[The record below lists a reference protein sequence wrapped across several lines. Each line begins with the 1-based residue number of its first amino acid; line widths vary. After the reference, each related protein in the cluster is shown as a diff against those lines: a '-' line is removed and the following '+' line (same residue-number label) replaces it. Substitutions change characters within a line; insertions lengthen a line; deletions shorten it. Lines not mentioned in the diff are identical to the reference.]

1 MAASGSLPAET
12 MRPSCMAGRAAGV
25 CDFRGSATAAL
36 AAARERKR
44 LRVGMEII

>member
-1 MAASGSLPAET
+1 
-12 MRPSCMAGRAAGV
+12 MAGRAAGV